1 MIGELLSGAARHK
14 GIAGVLVDGAVRDV
28 NTLAQWPDFPV
39 FARWITPRGPSS
51 MERGSVNDTVVF
63 GGIQVLPF
71 DIVIGDDDGIA
82 VVPQRLAAKTLTLC
96 LAHVAAEKKWEAAL
110 AAGATTIDTFN
121 VPPAVPLE
129 A

>member
-1 MIGELLSGAARHK
+1 
-14 GIAGVLVDGAVRDV
+14 
-28 NTLAQWPDFPV
+28 
-39 FARWITPRGPSS
+39 

-63 GGIQVLPF
+63 GGIQVSPF

-96 LAHVAAEKKWEAAL
+96 LAHVVAEKKWEAAL